1 MRIRDK
7 IKKPRRPVVAYEIL
21 PPREKDG
28 TLNSYAETISSLL
41 SQTHIDAINIPEVHD
56 EAGRGD
62 RPVANHKRG
71 EPREFGRLLQDI
83 VGIEAII
90 NRVVVHD
97 DYDTQ
102 MRWLHETN
110 KDFEIENMIIVGGE
124 SSKVNYPGPTVNE
137 ALNAISN
144 IYNQEA
150 GDIFCGGIAIPSRS
164 EESKNLLKKSEHGS
178 EFFTT
183 QVLYDSDNVI
193 KMIKNYQDRC
203 NEFNTFPR
211 RILLSFAPVS
221 SQKNIDFLKWLGV
234 EIPDHTE
241 RYLKG
246 RPGSMKERSLDVA
259 IEVLNEILA
268 HIEDNNLR
276 VPVGL
281 NVEHIMS
288 YNFQS
293 SVEMLQELA
302 RIYREFCIKTQN
314 YSLYV

>member
-7 IKKPRRPVVAYEIL
+7 IKKPQRPVVAYEIL

-56 EAGRGD
+56 EIGRGD
-62 RPVANHKRG
+62 RPVTNQKRG
-71 EPREFGRLLQDI
+71 EPREFGMLLQDS

-90 NRVVVHD
+90 NRVVVHEP
-97 DYDTQ
+97 YDEQ
-102 MRWLHETN
+102 MRWIEETN
-110 KDFEIENMIIVGGE
+110 TTYEIENMIIVGGE
-124 SSKVNYPGPTVNE
+124 SSKVDYPGPTVNE
-137 ALNAISN
+137 MLQSIAKRSN
-144 IYNQEA
+144 SNG
-150 GDIFCGGIAIPSRS
+150 GDIFCGGIAIPSRKD
-164 EESKNLLKKSEHGS
+164 ESKNLIRKSEHGS

-183 QVLYDSDNVI
+183 QVLYDAENII
-193 KMIKNYQDRC
+193 KMIKNYQSRC
-203 NEFNTFPR
+203 NELDTFPR

-221 SQKNIDFLKWLGV
+221 SQKNIEFLKWLGV
-234 EIPDHTE
+234 EIPDDTE

-246 RPGSMKERSLDVA
+246 RPGSMTERSLDVA
-259 IEVLNEILA
+259 VEVLNEILDF
-268 HIEDNNLR
+268 ITVNNLK

-302 RIYREFCIKTQN
+302 RIYREFCIKTQQ
-314 YSLYV
+314 YS

>member
-7 IKKPRRPVVAYEIL
+7 VKKPQRPVVAYEIL

-28 TLNSYAETISSLL
+28 TLNSYGETISSLL

-56 EAGRGD
+56 EIGRGD
-62 RPVANHKRG
+62 RPITNQKRG
-71 EPREFGRLLQDI
+71 EPREFGMLLQDI

-90 NRVVVHD
+90 NRGVVHES
-97 DYDTQ
+97 YDEQ
-102 MRWLHETN
+102 IRWIEETN
-110 KDFEIENMIIVGGE
+110 TTYEIENMIIVGGE
-124 SSKVNYPGPTVNE
+124 SSTVDYPGPSVNE
-137 ALNAISN
+137 MLQTIARGYNSN
-144 IYNQEA
+144 G
-150 GDIFCGGIAIPSRS
+150 GDIFCGGIAIPSRKD
-164 EESKNLLKKSEHGS
+164 ESKNLIRKSEHGS

-183 QVLYDSDNVI
+183 QVLYDAENII
-193 KMIKNYQDRC
+193 KMINNYQSRC
-203 NEFNTFPR
+203 NELDTFPR

-221 SQKNIDFLKWLGV
+221 SQKNIEFLKWLGV
-234 EIPDHTE
+234 EIPDDTE

-246 RPGSMKERSLDVA
+246 RPGSMTERSLDVA
-259 IEVLNEILA
+259 VEVLNEVLDFISV
-268 HIEDNNLR
+268 NNLK

-302 RIYREFCIKTQN
+302 RIYREFCIKTQQ
-314 YSLYV
+314 YS

>member
-7 IKKPRRPVVAYEIL
+7 IKKPQRPVVAYEIL

-41 SQTHIDAINIPEVHD
+41 SQTRIDAINIPEVHD
-56 EAGRGD
+56 EVGRGD
-62 RPVANHKRG
+62 RPVVNQKRG
-71 EPREFGRLLQDI
+71 EPREFGMLLQDI

-97 DYDTQ
+97 PYDRQ
-102 MRWLHETN
+102 MKWLEETN
-110 KDFEIENMIIVGGE
+110 TKYEIENMIIVGGE
-124 SSKVNYPGPTVNE
+124 SSKVSYPGPTVNE
-137 ALNAISN
+137 ALKAITDK
-144 IYNQEA
+144 YNQN
-150 GDIFCGGIAIPSRS
+150 GGNIFCGGIAIPSRK
-164 EESKNLLKKSEHGS
+164 EESKNLIKKSDNGS

-183 QVLYDSDNVI
+183 QVLYDSKNII
-193 KMIKNYQDRC
+193 KMINNYQQRC
-203 NEFNTFPR
+203 DELDTFPR

-221 SQKNIDFLKWLGV
+221 SQKNVEFLKWLGV
-234 EIPDHTE
+234 EIPDNTE
-241 RYLKG
+241 QYLQA
-246 RPGSMKERSLDVA
+246 RPGSMTERSLDVS
-259 IEVLNEILA
+259 IEVLNEILNY
-268 HIEDNNLR
+268 IQENDLR

-302 RIYREFCIKTQN
+302 RIYREFCIKAQH
-314 YSLYV
+314 YS